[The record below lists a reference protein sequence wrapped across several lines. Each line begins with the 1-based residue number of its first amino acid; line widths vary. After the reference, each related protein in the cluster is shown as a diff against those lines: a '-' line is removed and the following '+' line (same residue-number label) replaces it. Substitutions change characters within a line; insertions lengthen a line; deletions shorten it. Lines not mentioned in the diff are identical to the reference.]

1 MAIAFRTVWDWDS
14 LSLVQLE
21 LGHFSIRT
29 VWHWDSWAF
38 GQFGIWAVWHRD
50 SLGLELFGIM
60 TFWDWDSLSQVHL
73 ALEQF
78 GFSLKPLDIG
88 TVLRPL
94 INFWPKSK

>member
-1 MAIAFRTVWDWDS
+1 MGQFESSSVGIGTFQHKDCLA
-14 LSLVQLE
+14 L
-21 LGHFSIRT
+21 
-29 VWHWDSWAF
+29 